1 MTFRGEW
8 LQRSSAAAAIASL
21 MLAAAPAWAGPTLQQ
36 SVLRGM
42 LRHPEVRAAEAEV
55 AMATTEAAMA
65 GNGYLPSIGASTGPG
80 AGGVGYD
87 VNLSQ
92 TVFDWGQT
100 GSQVDQ
106 KRALLARQQANLQVV
121 RDDVALEIAGVYL
134 DAASRRA
141 QISLVDTYLERLEAL
156 SSMARTRVEGR
167 YSDQAETGRVA
178 LAVATTTGLRARL
191 KGELEDAVSHYV
203 LLVGEG
209 ADGLRLP
216 DPPAFLD
223 QVRGE
228 GELDAAIAT
237 APIYRRARLA
247 VQAADAVVREAKASR
262 FPRLALEGS
271 LQRREIGGRMVDDSA
286 VGLRLRFNTQ
296 QGLSALQRPA
306 LEEQR
311 RAAIVSEAE
320 AVARDLKRTVQ
331 SLEAQDGALDG
342 RITALSDQAA
352 QSEAVREV
360 YREQFLVGRRDIQDL
375 VIMEGE
381 HFEAERQVIEL
392 TIERLRLQYRVAAQ
406 LGLLTPALSGD
417 EMQQPTE
424 VIP

>member
-1 MTFRGEW
+1 MTARGERFRLPLVAGTIIGLFW
-8 LQRSSAAAAIASL
+8 VA
-21 MLAAAPAWAGPTLQQ
+21 MPAWAGASLDQA
-36 SVLRGM
+36 VLLGV
-42 LRHPEVRAAEAEV
+42 LRHPEVQAAEAEV
-55 AMATTEAAMA
+55 AMATTEVAMTRNA
-65 GNGYLPSIGASTGPG
+65 YLPAVGVSAGPAA
-80 AGGVGYD
+80 AGLGYD

-92 TVFDWGQT
+92 TVFDWGQAN
-100 GSQVDQ
+100 SQVDQ
-106 KRALLARQQANLQVV
+106 KRAQLARQQANLQVV
-121 RDDVALEIAGVYL
+121 RDDVALEIVEVYL
-134 DAASRRA
+134 DVASRRA
-141 QISLVDTYLERLEAL
+141 QLSLVDSYLQRLEAL
-156 SSMARTRVEGR
+156 SSMAQTRVEGR

-178 LAVATTTGLRARL
+178 LAVATTMGMKARL
-191 KGELEDAVSHYV
+191 TGELADATSHYA
-203 LLVGEG
+203 LLVGEPS
-209 ADGLRLP
+209 DGLRLP
-216 DPPAFLD
+216 EPPEFLEAL
-223 QVRGE
+223 RRYG
-228 GELDAAIAT
+228 GLDAAITT

-262 FPRLALEGS
+262 FPRLAVEGS

-311 RAAIVSEAE
+311 RAAIALEAE
-320 AVARDLKRTVQ
+320 NVARDLKRTVE
-331 SLEAQDGALDG
+331 SLAAQDGALDG

-375 VIMEGE
+375 VVMEGE

-392 TIERLRLQYRVAAQ
+392 TIDRLRLQYRAAAQ

-424 VIP
+424 MF

>member
-1 MTFRGEW
+1 MMVRGEW
-8 LQRSSAAAAIASL
+8 LRRSATVGAIAGLVLIATPALAGASL
-21 MLAAAPAWAGPTLQQ
+21 QE
-36 SVLRGM
+36 SVLRGV
-42 LRHPEVRAAEAEV
+42 LRHPEVQAAEAEV
-55 AMATTEAAMA
+55 AMATTEVSMA
-65 GNGYLPSIGASTGPG
+65 RNAYLPALGASAGPS
-80 AGGVGYD
+80 AAGVGYD

-106 KRALLARQQANLQVV
+106 KRALLLRQQANLQVV
-121 RDDVALEIAGVYL
+121 RDDIALEIIEVYL
-134 DAASRRA
+134 DVASRRA
-141 QISLVDTYLERLEAL
+141 QLSLIDAYLQRLEAL
-156 SSMARTRVEGR
+156 SSMAQTRVEAR

-178 LAVATTTGLRARL
+178 LAAATTMGLRARL
-191 KGELEDAVSHYV
+191 AGELADAASHYA
-203 LLVGEG
+203 LLVGEP

-216 DPPAFLD
+216 DPPAFLEE
-223 QVRGE
+223 VRSDG
-228 GELDAAIAT
+228 GVDTAIAS
-237 APIYRRARLA
+237 APLYRRARLA

-286 VGLRLRFNTQ
+286 LGVRLRFNTQ

-311 RAAIVSEAE
+311 RAAIALEAD
-320 AVARDLKRTVQ
+320 AVAQDLKRTVQ

-342 RITALSDQAA
+342 RITALSDQAE

-392 TIERLRLQYRVAAQ
+392 TIDRLRLQYRAAAQ

-417 EMQQPTE
+417 EMQQPAE
-424 VIP
+424 VGQ